1 MPDPTVVGID
11 ISKTHL
17 DTYMAPAGKA
27 ARFTNDSAGFKAL
40 IAWIDQP
47 VRSVVYEPTGPWHRA
62 FEEAL
67 LQAGLPLARANPLQ
81 ARRFAQ
87 AMGQRAKTDAVD
99 ARVLAQMGTALPL
112 RPTEASPPTH
122 RALEEL
128 QVARDALVTDRTAAR
143 NRQKHLRHRLLKQQ
157 NKTRLSQIDRH
168 LAAVDAEIGKR
179 LAEDVG
185 LARRT
190 EILTSIPGVS
200 SITAA
205 GLLTRM
211 PELGRLDAKA
221 VASLAG
227 LAPVTRQSGAWQGR
241 SFIQGGRPRVRRLL
255 YMPALAAARCNPD
268 LRAKWSC
275 PSSVDTYPLGEE
287 EESTMPKSRP
297 PYPAAFRQQMVE
309 LVRSGRT
316 PGELAREFEPSAEAI
331 RNWVAQADRD
341 AGKRSDGLRTEE
353 HEEIRRLRRENR
365 QLREERE
372 ILAKATAWF
381 ARETGPGRSTGS

>member
-1 MPDPTVVGID
+1 MPDSTVGID

-17 DTYMAPAGKA
+17 DAYTAPAGKA

-99 ARVLAQMGTALPL
+99 ARVLAQMGTALHL

-143 NRQKHLRHRLLKQQ
+143 NRQKHLRHPLLKQQ
-157 NKTRLSQIDRH
+157 SKTRLSQIDRH
-168 LAAVDAEIGKR
+168 LAAVDAAIGKR
-179 LAEDVG
+179 LAEDVV

-221 VASLAG
+221 VASLA
-227 LAPVTRQSGAWQGR
+227 
-241 SFIQGGRPRVRRLL
+241 
-255 YMPALAAARCNPD
+255 
-268 LRAKWSC
+268 
-275 PSSVDTYPLGEE
+275 
-287 EESTMPKSRP
+287 
-297 PYPAAFRQQMVE
+297 
-309 LVRSGRT
+309 
-316 PGELAREFEPSAEAI
+316 
-331 RNWVAQADRD
+331 
-341 AGKRSDGLRTEE
+341 
-353 HEEIRRLRRENR
+353 
-365 QLREERE
+365 
-372 ILAKATAWF
+372 
-381 ARETGPGRSTGS
+381 